1 MQGKLRQIPLME
13 EHGIFHIMV
22 YFPHHGV
29 YHPHKPR
36 KLRVIFDCSTEL
48 NGRLINKELFPGP
61 GLANK
66 LVGVLTKFR
75 ENQVAFMADIAKMCF
90 QIFVA
95 EQHRSLL

>member
-1 MQGKLRQIPLME
+1 ME

-75 ENQVAFMADIAKMCF
+75 ENQVAFMADIAKMYF